1 MPINLCTNWNSIST
15 ENMDSANGRSYKDRH
30 RSGMLELSTKCQDTE
45 QAELSA
51 HQARDQ
57 RDMDELLIP
66 TMNSS
71 AGVGN

>member
-1 MPINLCTNWNSIST
+1 
-15 ENMDSANGRSYKDRH
+15 
-30 RSGMLELSTKCQDTE
+30 MLELSTKCQDTE
-45 QAELSA
+45 QAESSA

-66 TMNSS
+66 TMNFS